1 MFTTRVSLLLTRIRR
16 LMKQGMVL
24 KIQKAVPWGGG
35 QPFVSVIIPCYNH
48 GQYLRDAVQ
57 SVLDQTWQNFEIIVV
72 NDGSNADETVEILK
86 DFHMPKTRILH
97 LSVNMGLP
105 AARNAGI
112 QQAKGKYICCLDAD
126 DKLQPT
132 YLEKTIVA
140 MEVNAGLSFVG
151 AWTQVF
157 GNESRVWYTPQF
169 DPEQLI
175 YYNQFAP
182 PTVFKRTA
190 WAQIGGFFEE
200 MREGFEDWEFWV
212 RLTGNGY
219 RGYRISEKIFFYRRV
234 GHSFALRAAEKKDI
248 LFEKIKQNNP
258 TVYANPGDA
267 VEKIKK
273 SYCDIYSPAPFVNLK
288 DQRNYLQVD
297 GLTRMVVSDLD
308 SESTIASLRHQQP
321 HTPMLWVAK
330 HALDENAT
338 DLLYQATP
346 YVYILPNF
354 LPWYVHDEFI
364 RHLMKI
370 WNIKTIQKLKK

>member
-86 DFHMPKTRILH
+86 DFHMPKTRVLH
-97 LSVNMGLP
+97 LSANKGLP

-169 DPEQLI
+169 DP
-175 YYNQFAP
+175 
-182 PTVFKRTA
+182 
-190 WAQIGGFFEE
+190 G
-200 MREGFEDWEFWV
+200 
-212 RLTGNGY
+212 
-219 RGYRISEKIFFYRRV
+219 
-234 GHSFALRAAEKKDI
+234 
-248 LFEKIKQNNP
+248 
-258 TVYANPGDA
+258 
-267 VEKIKK
+267 
-273 SYCDIYSPAPFVNLK
+273 SYS
-288 DQRNYLQVD
+288 
-297 GLTRMVVSDLD
+297 
-308 SESTIASLRHQQP
+308 
-321 HTPMLWVAK
+321 
-330 HALDENAT
+330 
-338 DLLYQATP
+338 
-346 YVYILPNF
+346 
-354 LPWYVHDEFI
+354 
-364 RHLMKI
+364 
-370 WNIKTIQKLKK
+370 

>member
-1 MFTTRVSLLLTRIRR
+1 
-16 LMKQGMVL
+16 MKQGMVL

-97 LSVNMGLP
+97 LSANMGLP

-169 DPEQLI
+169 DPGQLI
-175 YYNQFAP
+175 YHNQFSP

-258 TVYANPGDA
+258 TVYTNPGDA
-267 VEKIKK
+267 VEKIEK

-297 GLTRMVVSDLD
+297 GLPRMVVSDLD